1 MQKKKSTIIIDN
13 KTYFETARTPLH
25 IEYECYETYT
35 DKEGHEHSYTLVEIR
50 PRNFLG
56 RFADWIDDVS
66 LEHPIAF
73 YGTVSVIIIGILI
86 PLALL
91 SIYLIKEGYDFDLA
105 TGTVYVLTA
114 AYLVCGFF
122 FWKSLISEIVWWWHY
137 DRKVATE

>member
-1 MQKKKSTIIIDN
+1 MQKKKSIIIDDR
-13 KTYFETARTPLH
+13 TYFETARTPLH

-86 PLALL
+86 RFRSRHRHSLRTDRRVSGLRLL
-91 SIYLIKEGYDFDLA
+91 LLEEPDQ
-105 TGTVYVLTA
+105 
-114 AYLVCGFF
+114 
-122 FWKSLISEIVWWWHY
+122 
-137 DRKVATE
+137 